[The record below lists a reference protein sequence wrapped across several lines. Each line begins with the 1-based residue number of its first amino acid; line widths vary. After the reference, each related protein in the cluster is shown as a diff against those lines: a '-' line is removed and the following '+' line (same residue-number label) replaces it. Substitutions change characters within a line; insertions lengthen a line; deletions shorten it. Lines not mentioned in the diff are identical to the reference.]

1 MGKISPEKLS
11 KELSDILVHRDC
23 VQKAGRQLSEYLKEC
38 GRGDESLSLILRC
51 ELHDISK
58 LQNWDEFKALA
69 SIIDSIAG
77 MRNPKHVQTEDEI
90 KAKELHWKNNR
101 HHPEHFKDPSMMT
114 DLDIMEMA
122 CDCFARNKQVYD
134 ARRMYEELQDRGYDD
149 EELFEMITQ
158 LQADKLIEYLTYQQ
172 QVRFHL
178 DETQFYKLMTYTRE
192 LINVARRKKD
202 LYIDVLDNDYYNIGF
217 DFNEKTIQQLE
228 QFDADVYE
236 PHLTTSSL
244 YLNLSSR
251 DCDFG
256 TEFYNIYLK
265 SDGKVLGSVIIRYN
279 GEIEYTIVDEEDE
292 RYLEEVISLFIDK
305 SSFDTMTLYIDV
317 NDPKIE
323 MLVGLGFDC
332 VGRSSSKRLIF
343 QRNKE
348 LTPKQLKLEMKR
360 TTE

>member
-1 MGKISPEKLS
+1 MAKISPEKLE

-69 SIIDSIAG
+69 SIIDSMHG
-77 MRNPKHVQTEDEI
+77 MRNTHHKQTEEEE
-90 KAKELHWKNNR
+90 KAKRLHWMNNR
-101 HHPEHFKDPSMMT
+101 HHPEHFKDPSLMT

-122 CDCFARNKQVYD
+122 CDCFARNKQVFD
-134 ARRMYEELQDRGYDD
+134 ARELYGDLKGRGYSDD
-149 EELFEMITQ
+149 ELFEMITQ
-158 LQADKLIEYLTYQQ
+158 LQEDRLIDYLTYQQ
-172 QVRFHL
+172 ANRFNL
-178 DETQFYKLMTYTRE
+178 DDTQFERLMRYTRE
-192 LINVARRKKD
+192 LIKVARRKKD
-202 LYIDVLDNDYYNIGF
+202 LYLDVLDNYYDVGF

-236 PHLTTSSL
+236 PHITTNSL
-244 YLNLSSR
+244 YLNLSTR
-251 DCDFG
+251 DCDFAS
-256 TEFYNIYLK
+256 EFYNIYLK
-265 SDGKVLGSVIIRYN
+265 SDGKYLGSVIVRYN
-279 GEIEYTIVDEEDE
+279 GDLEYTIVDEEDE
-292 RYLEEVISLFIDK
+292 KYLEEVISLFIDK
-305 SSFDTMTLYIDV
+305 SSFETMTLYIDV

-332 VGRSSSKRLIF
+332 IGRSSSKRLIF
-343 QRNKE
+343 QRNKD
-348 LTPKQLKLEMKR
+348 LKPKQYKLEMKR